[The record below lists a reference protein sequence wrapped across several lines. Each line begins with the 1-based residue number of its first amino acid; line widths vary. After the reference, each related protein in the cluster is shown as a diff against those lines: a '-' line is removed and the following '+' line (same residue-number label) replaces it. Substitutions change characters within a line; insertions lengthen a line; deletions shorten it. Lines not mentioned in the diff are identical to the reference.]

1 MGKDTRY
8 YKIGRNTI
16 RNFKAGLV
24 PMVQMFGSCTCQE
37 IVSARSQLG
46 GGTRSNTEDETQSGP
61 GRPVSRDR
69 TVERDGRDTVRHSDY
84 RTVLTQLFRVTTT
97 QHSQSDLGI
106 NVSSPSSCHLTV
118 VTCHRKCHSG
128 SSPRTLVTKVKNC

>member
-16 RNFKAGLV
+16 RHFKAGLV
-24 PMVQMFGSCTCQE
+24 PMVQMFGSCSCQE
-37 IVSARSQLG
+37 TVSARSQLG

-84 RTVLTQLFRVTTT
+84 TTVLTAFQSYHNTT
-97 QHSQSDLGI
+97 QSVRSR
-106 NVSSPSSCHLTV
+106 NKT
-118 VTCHRKCHSG
+118 
-128 SSPRTLVTKVKNC
+128 